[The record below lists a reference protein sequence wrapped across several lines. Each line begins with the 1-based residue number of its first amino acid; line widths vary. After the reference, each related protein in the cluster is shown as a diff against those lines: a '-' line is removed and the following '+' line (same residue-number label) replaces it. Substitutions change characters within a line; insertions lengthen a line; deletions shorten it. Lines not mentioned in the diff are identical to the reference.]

1 MLFAADP
8 PAPGAGPQDA
18 RGVPAEDPVTQ
29 SKTQPGPPDPE
40 TQTAVTPF
48 PAPAPE
54 PARSD
59 SPPRAPEPKP
69 GAEPRD
75 LGDLVDAALDRMERR
90 ATGGER
96 PVPMSWPNVS
106 AALGGGLWSGTLVTV
121 VGDTGSGKTQWA
133 LQAGLHAAES
143 GVPVCYVSPDA
154 GAGQIVA
161 RLVGLKAG
169 RRWSDLFVGK
179 AAGDEVRD
187 LRQAHAEALK
197 GLPFHVVEADSDR
210 SAVPRTRE
218 IGEWM
223 RRRHPE
229 ETPGTR
235 PFLLIL
241 DFVQLLGGAGRDQD
255 DVLEMMAKA
264 AHEARQAARDL
275 DAVLLFVSTTSRETR
290 PDGDESIGIHR
301 DRRVPP
307 TLGRGNPARLIL
319 AGREGD
325 VERESDTVLVLAQE
339 PATGPRERGGWHRV
353 WCAVAKNPS
362 GGRAWCALR
371 FDGCR
376 FEVDTDATPP
386 AELLEDDADRTL
398 AEDLERHRRREE

>member
-1 MLFAADP
+1 
-8 PAPGAGPQDA
+8 
-18 RGVPAEDPVTQ
+18 VTQ
-29 SKTQPGPPDPE
+29 SKTHPGPDPDAR
-40 TQTAVTPF
+40 TAVTPF
-48 PAPAPE
+48 PSPPPE
-54 PARSD
+54 PSKADAPSR
-59 SPPRAPEPKP
+59 PPETKP

-75 LGDLVDAALDRMERR
+75 LRDLVDVALDRMERR

-96 PVPMSWPNVS
+96 PVPMPWPTVS

-133 LQAGLHAAES
+133 LQAALHAAES

-179 AAGDEVRD
+179 ADGGDVAD
-187 LRQAHAEALK
+187 LRRAHAEALK
-197 GLPFHVVEADSDR
+197 GLPFHVVEADADR

-223 RRRHPE
+223 RRRYAE

-241 DFVQLLGGAGRDQD
+241 DFVQLLGGAGRDRE
-255 DVLEMMAKA
+255 DVLELMSKA
-264 AHEARQAARDL
+264 AHEARQTARDL
-275 DAVLLFVSTTSRETR
+275 DAVVLFVSTTSRETR

-307 TLGRGNPARLIL
+307 TLGRGNPARLVL
-319 AGREGD
+319 TGREGD

-339 PATGPRERGGWHRV
+339 PARGPREPGGWHRV
-353 WCAVAKNPS
+353 WCAVARNPS
-362 GGRAWCALR
+362 GGRAWCPLR

-376 FEVDTDATPP
+376 FEVDADAQAAPEVEDEPERP
-386 AELLEDDADRTL
+386 A
-398 AEDLERHRRREE
+398 AEDLERRRRREE